1 MRKDNSFFPWCFPC
15 NFFMF
20 LSLFLT
26 VKFVFIFLF
35 NSFYE
40 PDFIFNLTPF
50 YFLSGF
56 NNLQLLFLSYIVVVF
71 DLFLHLNPTHRN
83 IRISFLPTLMLIIGT
98 GLKLTSN
105 ETGLTFLSY
114 LILFLCS
121 LFVAMIDNR
130 YILTFEDREYTSQ
143 KTPIRE
149 KSNLE
154 KPVYIHSPTI
164 SIQPIKSLVAS
175 FKDLNIKKKIADY
188 KPKIS
193 KTTLRPKTTESYNE
207 WKEVETSDLS
217 VQDEYFDEITDWKDE
232 DELFLT
238 FDKEIKDVSDIIK
251 EKLDNLDEKIEEFEG
266 RKESEKE
273 IKEKQK
279 EYIKKE
285 TKMTPSLKTEKK
297 KPEEIIE
304 EIKDSAFIM
313 KDGILKVS
321 NNLFKNIFG
330 YKKEDIS
337 NKNLTDIISP
347 DGLSGLEDYYFSKL
361 RHDPASSFE
370 TIILTKNNKKV
381 NVKVKI
387 KPVFINGEKVD
398 IAIIKT

>member
-1 MRKDNSFFPWCFPC
+1 MKKVKSFFPWCFPC

-20 LSLFLT
+20 LSFFLT

-50 YFLSGF
+50 YLLSGL

-83 IRISFLPTLMLIIGT
+83 IRISFLPTLLLIIGT

-105 ETGLTFLSY
+105 ETGLTFLPY

-121 LFVAMIDNR
+121 LFVAVIDNR
-130 YILTFEDREYTSQ
+130 YILTFEDMEYTSE
-143 KTPIRE
+143 KTPIKE
-149 KSNLE
+149 KSTLE
-154 KPVYIHSPTI
+154 KPIYINSPNI
-164 SIQPIKSLVAS
+164 SMQPIKSLFAS
-175 FKDLNIKKKIADY
+175 FKDINIKKKITEY
-188 KPKIS
+188 KPKLS
-193 KTTLRPKTTESYNE
+193 KTTFRPKTTETYNE
-207 WKEVETSDLS
+207 WKEVETTDLS
-217 VQDEYFDEITDWKDE
+217 VQDEYFDEITDWKNE

-238 FDKEIKDVSDIIK
+238 FDEEIKDVSDIIK
-251 EKLDNLDEKIEEFEG
+251 EKLDNLDEKIGEFED
-266 RKESEKE
+266 RKKPEKE
-273 IKEKQK
+273 IKEH
-279 EYIKKE
+279 IKKE
-285 TKMTPSLKTEKK
+285 TKIGPSLKTEYK
-297 KPEEIIE
+297 KPEEILE

-337 NKNLTDIISP
+337 NKNLIDIISP

-361 RHDPASSFE
+361 RHDPVSSFE
-370 TIILTKNNKKV
+370 TIILTKNDKKV

-398 IAIIKT
+398 IAIIKI